1 MKKKLF
7 LALTALFICC
17 TFMIGYVNAKDTVD
31 ARVPETIPEN
41 SDVLQAILDK
51 PFDFSKINFTST
63 DGGEI
68 PGKDDIK
75 KILLTVT
82 PGQESDIKGE
92 AWFAVYCLD
101 SNLKYPQYSFINF
114 GDMSSL
120 EEEVQ
125 VQIYATFALF
135 NDPTLTETFA
145 KASGYTVD
153 PSVDYILPEGETETS
168 ILTKIRNNEEVTIKV
183 KSITYNGAP
192 ELVISAKDLPNH
204 QGSGDDAFINVVIH
218 REDLLLDKYTA
229 NPLRT
234 KNYNHAMWIIE
245 HSYPTLDL
253 EHSLSYAGA
262 DYYATI
268 AELLVL
274 TGNNNSK
281 TASVLTNEL
290 KTTAACTDKDAIA
303 GYYGA
308 EASAVDAAFCK
319 SKIDAAV
326 ETSRIEDYVYSTVQ
340 YAIWK
345 ATDEFE
351 YEGKKLGNTLIGSEQ
366 LNELYGFLIRDREEY
381 KNYLNQTY
389 KDTVELVKPASGK
402 EVKEEGDY
410 YIYGPYSVKHDL
422 FSISSITL
430 EFGKTIEGA
439 TIVNSAGEEVDSIS
453 INDQFYIK
461 CAKNAKVTDA
471 NVVIKSTN
479 ATTFYPSTNRGRIY
493 YAYYPNTQNVVSGGK
508 LVNHEFEKNFD
519 LVFNPKTGIEDVG
532 VVFFAVIIAFSLGY
546 VALAYKNKPVELE

>member
-7 LALTALFICC
+7 LVLTALFICC

-31 ARVPETIPEN
+31 ARVPEAIPEN

-51 PFDFSKINFTST
+51 PFDFSKIKFTST
-63 DGGEI
+63 GETEI
-68 PGKDDIK
+68 TGKTDIK

-82 PGQESDIKGE
+82 PGEESDIKGE

-101 SNLKYPQYSFINF
+101 SSLKYPQFSFVNF
-114 GDMSSL
+114 GDMSTL
-120 EEEVQ
+120 PETQQ
-125 VQIYATFALF
+125 VQTYIMFALF
-135 NDPTLTETFA
+135 NNAALTEKLSAVT
-145 KASGYTVD
+145 GHVIEPMIEYT
-153 PSVDYILPEGETETS
+153 LPEGETDAS
-168 ILTKIRNNEEVTIKV
+168 IITKINANQEVEIKVQKLTYVGTPNLEITAADLSGNASDTDFEVTIK
-183 KSITYNGAP
+183 
-192 ELVISAKDLPNH
+192 
-204 QGSGDDAFINVVIH
+204 
-218 REDLLLDKYTA
+218 RENLLLDKYTA

-234 KNYNHAMWIIE
+234 KNYNQAMWIIE

-290 KTTAACTDKDAIA
+290 KTTAACTDKEAIA
-303 GYYGA
+303 GYYGV
-308 EASAVDAAFCK
+308 ETSSVDDAFCK

-326 ETSRIEDYVYSTVQ
+326 ESSRIEDYVYSTVQ

-345 ATDEFE
+345 ANDGLDYNGEQ
-351 YEGKKLGNTLIGSEQ
+351 LGNTLIGSDQ
-366 LNELYGFLIRDREEY
+366 LNILYGFLIRDREEY
-381 KNYLNQTY
+381 KNYLSQTY
-389 KDTVELVKPASGK
+389 KDTVELVKPAAGS
-402 EVKEEGDY
+402 EVKEEGEY

-439 TIVNSAGEEVDSIS
+439 TIINKSGEEVDSIG
-453 INDQFYIK
+453 INEQFYIK
-461 CAKNAKVTDA
+461 CAKDAKVTEA